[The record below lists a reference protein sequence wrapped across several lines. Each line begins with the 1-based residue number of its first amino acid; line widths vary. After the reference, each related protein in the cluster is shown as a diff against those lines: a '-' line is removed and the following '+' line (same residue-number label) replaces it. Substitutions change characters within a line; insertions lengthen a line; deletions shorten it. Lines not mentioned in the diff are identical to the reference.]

1 MANDVKALILC
12 NNPVALPGI
21 REFLFYGK
29 VGAIVVTK
37 RNKEMQGI
45 IRSLTENTE
54 VAMIIVTR
62 ADYKPKLVAAIAQYE
77 INVGLMMTFPFLLT
91 EEIWKLP
98 AKGFINFHFGLL
110 PQCRGP
116 QPILW
121 HMLNNDPEAGVTLH
135 KVDGGIDTGEIVMQ
149 EKISIDEMDTYGVLQ
164 SKLAYLAAK
173 PAANLLKI
181 LSYGTV
187 VPSLPQDESKAS
199 YYEMPTAKDLT
210 INWQTMNAATIV
222 RVVNACNP
230 WNKGAGTIINNWFI
244 GITEVEMVGD
254 IEEKA
259 ILAGAILA
267 CNKNEGL
274 TIATCDKKKLKINIV
289 YLQEGFYSG
298 YRLQDFGI
306 KKDMQ
311 FQ

>member
-1 MANDVKALILC
+1 MSNDVRAIILC
-12 NNPVALPGI
+12 NNPVSVPGI

-45 IRSLTENTE
+45 MQSMTANTG
-54 VAMIIVTR
+54 VPVIVVTPK
-62 ADYKPKLVAAIAQYE
+62 DYINKITTAIQQHE
-77 INVGLMMTFPFLLT
+77 INVGLMMTFPFILP
-91 EEIWKLP
+91 EEIWSLP

-121 HMLNNDPEAGVTLH
+121 HMLNQDKEAGVTLH

-149 EKISIDEMDTYGVLQ
+149 EKLVIEEQITYGALQ

-181 LSYGTV
+181 LSYGTI
-187 VPSLPQDESKAS
+187 VPSKPQDESKAA
-199 YYEMPTAKDLT
+199 YYEMPVAKDLT
-210 INWQTMNAATIV
+210 IDWAAQTAAQIV
-222 RVVNACNP
+222 RLVNACNP
-230 WNKGAGTIINNWFI
+230 WNKGAGAMINNWFI
-244 GITEVEMVGD
+244 GVTEVEIADEPATAD
-254 IEEKA
+254 IA
-259 ILAGAILA
+259 PG
-267 CNKNEGL
+267 
-274 TIATCDKKKLKINIV
+274 TIITCDKIHGFQVATSDHKKIKINIV

-298 YRLQDFGI
+298 YRLSEFGVTAGM
-306 KKDMQ
+306 K
-311 FQ
+311 FE